1 MAKKRSDPKLVLP
14 LAMDFCSPQS
24 EDFTRIS
31 RFFDEL
37 RKGRFM
43 TTKCK
48 KCGTLCW
55 PPRVVCP
62 ECQSDEL
69 RYVSLP
75 KTGKLWAFTELCM
88 GAPLG
93 MEQDLPFSIGIIEL
107 DKIGLRL
114 LSRIDTPFKDLGFE
128 MPMELVVV
136 DMPGDKVFFR
146 FKAKRKR

>member
-1 MAKKRSDPKLVLP
+1 MGKKRSDPKLVLP

-48 KCGTLCW
+48 KCGTLSW

-62 ECQSDEL
+62 ECQSDKL
-69 RYVSLP
+69 GWVSLP
-75 KTGKLWAFTELCM
+75 KKGKLWAFTELCM
-88 GAPLG
+88 GAPGG

-114 LSRIDTPFKDLGFE
+114 LSRIDTPFKDLEFNKS
-128 MPMELVVV
+128 MELVVV

-146 FKAKRKR
+146 FKAKRSR